1 MPQDKNSEKAL
12 LKVIETLELTN
23 ESGNDLFR
31 ILSNYLN
38 ELIEKD
44 FQSLVNILYR
54 VDVSE
59 KKVRESLAN
68 TGNQNAGDVL
78 AQLLIEREIEKN
90 YWRERY
96 KKGLL

>member
-23 ESGNDLFR
+23 GSGNDLFR